1 MNVKCSLSLC
11 GPSSL
16 ELQRHG
22 VGGERYMYLR
32 DVCLF
37 LFLETIKKLEP
48 LKKKLGLFK
57 LCMSVFL

>member
-16 ELQRHG
+16 ELRRHG

-37 LFLETIKKLEP
+37 LFLETQKVRA
-48 LKKKLGLFK
+48 
-57 LCMSVFL
+57 S